1 MPLYHSFVCLFVFK
15 KTQGSGEQW
24 HRQAPEI
31 VRAMAFSDFPKEAK
45 TATATGQPGGCSAVS
60 ITKLLE
66 DSEILSLFETKEQ
79 KIQERKN
86 NVRIG

>member
-1 MPLYHSFVCLFVFK
+1 VILICAVVPFFCLLFVCFLK

-45 TATATGQPGGCSAVS
+45 TATATGQPGLFGCVYYQTARGFRN
-60 ITKLLE
+60 
-66 DSEILSLFETKEQ
+66 FEP
-79 KIQERKN
+79 
-86 NVRIG
+86 V